1 MSAKQFLVGT
11 ISGIVAGAVV
21 GLILAP
27 QSGKETREQIAKKA
41 NDLKKKM
48 ADFASQSAG
57 NLDELQDIFKTEIA
71 GLSNDVRERVL
82 RLIKESKSVLAA
94 ENKEDA
100 EQKVY
105 NYEVE

>member
-11 ISGIVAGAVV
+11 ISGVVAGAVV

-41 NDLKKKM
+41 CELKKKLEK
-48 ADFASQSAG
+48 FTHQSAG

-71 GLSNDVRERVL
+71 GLSTDVRERVL
-82 RLIKESKSVLAA
+82 RLIKQSKSILTTEEA
-94 ENKEDA
+94 E
-100 EQKVY
+100 
-105 NYEVE
+105 